1 MFVTCCFESDNLVQ
15 RSKTHFKP
23 LVYTLLFC
31 VCLEFIWYGKEKN
44 MTMKEWF
51 ELCRSA
57 LSFSTKNDL
66 RSRDPSVIQKTTII
80 LIWLLNMAYGFTDGI
95 HNEIWINISI
105 WATAH
110 LPLP

>member
-1 MFVTCCFESDNLVQ
+1 
-15 RSKTHFKP
+15 
-23 LVYTLLFC
+23 
-31 VCLEFIWYGKEKN
+31 

-80 LIWLLNMAYGFTDGI
+80 LILAIEYGLRIYGW
-95 HNEIWINISI
+95 HS
-105 WATAH
+105 
-110 LPLP
+110 